1 MSLFHVISHVFYKI
15 FHVKSVYVH
24 VLIIYR
30 RKKHWDNCTFVS
42 LLKSLLGF
50 TSNLSNDHL
59 FALWQKCLLHIWKKR
74 NMIRLLYLFL
84 FVQYFIWNSCK
95 KSSFASLQNIIW
107 QGFFSNI
114 VKKIVIHY
122 PFQIIVQVLFTKS
135 DSIQHNIC
143 ISFHEQ
149 YFNNQFIWLNKGEW
163 IKFHLKMTFY

>member
-30 RKKHWDNCTFVS
+30 RNKHWDNSIFVS

-59 FALWQKCLLHIWKKR
+59 FPLWQKCLLHIWKR
-74 NMIRLLYLFL
+74 SEHVNTGYIYCCLCSN
-84 FVQYFIWNSCK
+84 FIWNSCK

-107 QGFFSNI
+107 QGFFSKYC
-114 VKKIVIHY
+114 KKILIDY
-122 PFQIIVQVLFTKS
+122 PFQIIFQVLFTKS
-135 DSIQHNIC
+135 DSIQHNILY
-143 ISFHEQ
+143 I
-149 YFNNQFIWLNKGEW
+149 I
-163 IKFHLKMTFY
+163 

>member
-30 RKKHWDNCTFVS
+30 RNKHWDNSIFVS

-59 FALWQKCLLHIWKKR
+59 FPLWQKCLLHIWKRR
-74 NMIRLLYLFL
+74 NLITLLYLLL

-107 QGFFSNI
+107 QDFFSKYC
-114 VKKIVIHY
+114 KKILIDY
-122 PFQIIVQVLFTKS
+122 PFQIIFQVLFTKS
-135 DSIQHNIC
+135 DSIQHNILY
-143 ISFHEQ
+143 I
-149 YFNNQFIWLNKGEW
+149 I
-163 IKFHLKMTFY
+163 